1 MRELNSAVL
10 ILKNQNYL
18 NKFLNYFK
26 KYNLDNIFILSSK
39 KKITFKN
46 KKIIF
51 IKLKKNEFD
60 ICNISKIIKKKNK
73 QGFFFI

>member
-26 KYNLDNIFILSSK
+26 NITDNIFILSSK

-46 KKIIF
+46 KKII
-51 IKLKKNEFD
+51 L
-60 ICNISKIIKKKNK
+60 
-73 QGFFFI
+73 

>member
-39 KKITFKN
+39 KN
-46 KKIIF
+46 Y
-51 IKLKKNEFD
+51 LK
-60 ICNISKIIKKKNK
+60 IKKL
-73 QGFFFI
+73 FL